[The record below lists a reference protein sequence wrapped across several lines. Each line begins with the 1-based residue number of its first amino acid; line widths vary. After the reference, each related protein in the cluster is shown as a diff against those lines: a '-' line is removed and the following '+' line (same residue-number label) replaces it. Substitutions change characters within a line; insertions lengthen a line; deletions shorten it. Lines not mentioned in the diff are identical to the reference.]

1 MTITAAMVK
10 ELRERTGAGMMECKK
25 ALTETAG
32 DIDAAVEA
40 LRKKG
45 AAAADKKS
53 SRIAAEGIIIIKQ
66 ADDLKSACIL
76 EVNCETDFV
85 AKDVSFGEFATEVAG
100 LVVDHSPASVEALSS
115 LQLGSGKSVEQA
127 RTELIGKI
135 GENVSI
141 RRFQL
146 AQAGENES
154 VSGYLHGKRIG
165 VLINATGE
173 PTVGRDVA
181 MHVAASKP
189 LSLSADDLSADVIE
203 KEKEIF
209 KAQAESSG
217 KPAEIIEKMIVGRM
231 SKFLKENTLLG
242 QPFVKD
248 PDMTVEKYLSNNN
261 SAVSSMIR
269 YEVGEGIEK
278 RQDDFAAEVMA
289 QAKGA

>member
-25 ALTETAG
+25 ALIETAG

-53 SRIAAEGIIIIKQ
+53 SRIAAEGIIVIKQ
-66 ADDLKSACIL
+66 AADLKSACIV

-85 AKDVSFGEFATEVAG
+85 AKDASFGEFASRIAD
-100 LVVDHSPASVEALSS
+100 LVIANSPSNVEELSALEID
-115 LQLGSGKSVEQA
+115 SGKSVEQA
-127 RTELIGKI
+127 RTQLIGKI

-146 AQAGENES
+146 IQAAEGQR
-154 VSGYLHGKRIG
+154 VSGYLHGNRIG
-165 VLINATGE
+165 VLISASGE
-173 PTVGRDVA
+173 PSVGRDIA

-189 LSLSADDLSADVIE
+189 LSLSADDLSADVVE

-217 KPAEIIEKMIVGRM
+217 KPAEIIEKMIAGRM
-231 SKFLKENTLLG
+231 KKFFKENTLLG

-248 PDMTVEKYLSNNN
+248 PDMTVEKYLANND
-261 SAVSSMIR
+261 SSVTAMVR

>member
-10 ELRERTGAGMMECKK
+10 ELRERTGAGMMECKR
-25 ALTETAG
+25 ALTDTNG
-32 DIDAAVEA
+32 DLDAAVEA

-53 SRIAAEGIIIIKQ
+53 SRIAAEGIIAIKRS
-66 ADDLKSACIL
+66 DDSKSACIV
-76 EVNCETDFV
+76 EINCETDFV
-85 AKDVSFGEFATEVAG
+85 AKDDSFRQFAEQIADLVLAQQPANLDELVSAD
-100 LVVDHSPASVEALSS
+100 LDH
-115 LQLGSGKSVEQA
+115 GKSVEQT

-141 RRFQL
+141 RRFEVANATDDQTI
-146 AQAGENES
+146 S
-154 VSGYLHGKRIG
+154 DYLHGNRIG
-165 VLINATGE
+165 VLVTASGE
-173 PTVGRDVA
+173 ATVGRDVA
-181 MHVAASKP
+181 MHIAASRP
-189 LSLSADDLSADVIE
+189 LSISADELPQEVVE

-209 KAQAESSG
+209 KAQAEDSG
-217 KPAEIIEKMIVGRM
+217 KPADIVEKMIAGRM
-231 SKFLKENTLLG
+231 QKFIKENTLQG

-248 PDMTVEKYLSNNN
+248 PDLTVEKYLAQHDAS
-261 SAVSSMIR
+261 VSSMIR

>member
-1 MTITAAMVK
+1 MTVTAAMVK

-25 ALTETAG
+25 ALTETDG
-32 DIDAAVEA
+32 DMDAAVEA

-53 SRIAAEGIIIIKQ
+53 SRIAAEGIIAIKQ
-66 ADDLKSACIL
+66 SDDAKSACIL

-85 AKDVSFGEFATEVAG
+85 AKDGSFSQFAADVAD
-100 LVVDHSPASVEALSS
+100 VVLSNQPDSVDSLAE
-115 LQLGSGKSVEQA
+115 LQLNGDKSVDQA
-127 RTELIGKI
+127 RAELIGKI
-135 GENVSI
+135 GENISI
-141 RRFQL
+141 RRFQVIN
-146 AQAGENES
+146 AGQEQS
-154 VSGYLHGKRIG
+154 ISGYLHGNRIG
-165 VLINATGE
+165 VLVTATGE

-181 MHVAASKP
+181 MHVAASRP
-189 LSLSADDLSADVIE
+189 LSISADEIPQDVIE

-209 KAQAESSG
+209 KAQAEDSG
-217 KPAEIIEKMIVGRM
+217 KPADIVEKMITGRM
-231 SKFLKENTLLG
+231 QKFMKENTLLG

-248 PDMTVEKYLSNNN
+248 PDLTVEKYLAQHDT
-261 SAVSSMIR
+261 AVAAMIR